1 MIRTINVKI
10 NLKDKESEGN
20 LFYLSTLETQVWNKC
35 NELYHKVWVSTG
47 KVASSY
53 WVMEIVLKELKED
66 LRFYDLGGLSLQEVV
81 KKVDFSWK
89 SFEALNIKFNK
100 GELPDWFKQP
110 SPPRFH
116 SRKFFNTVFLS
127 SQSIHFNELNEV
139 TGVNIHP
146 NKTKGRYKPPVYL
159 SRSIKLLEGYE
170 LTGSGHSITK
180 NGEGDYYL
188 SLVCNVKTETEKSGE
203 LADPYKIV
211 GIDPG
216 VSTLLTL
223 VDNEGNFIKVEN
235 TVRPVSIYFN
245 KEADKV
251 RKKRAKCKKYSRRYK
266 KLTRVMSKL
275 TRKKRF
281 QIRVIQNKIAKD
293 LSKSY
298 GVIGI
303 GDLDLKQLCNIQ
315 KTSTGRKGVIRDW
328 QVNQFVNIQGQ
339 KSENLGGLVLNINER
354 GTTKECS
361 NCGFIN
367 PKGLHLGIRSWICPE
382 CGVTHDRDGNAG
394 KNILRRTIDTLNS
407 KYPSGVN
414 PAISLN
420 PNPVLKSCITVKY
433 SYNYL
438 GRSNRIFK
446 VVNV

>member
-10 NLKDKESEGN
+10 DLKNQESESN

-35 NELYHKVWVSTG
+35 NELYTKVWVSTG

-146 NKTKGRYKPPVYL
+146 NKIKGRYKPPVYL
-159 SRSIKLLEGYE
+159 SRSVKLLEGYE

-211 GIDPG
+211 GIDPV
-216 VSTLLTL
+216 VSTPFNFSLIMKVILL
-223 VDNEGNFIKVEN
+223 
-235 TVRPVSIYFN
+235 R
-245 KEADKV
+245 
-251 RKKRAKCKKYSRRYK
+251 
-266 KLTRVMSKL
+266 
-275 TRKKRF
+275 
-281 QIRVIQNKIAKD
+281 
-293 LSKSY
+293 
-298 GVIGI
+298 
-303 GDLDLKQLCNIQ
+303 
-315 KTSTGRKGVIRDW
+315 
-328 QVNQFVNIQGQ
+328 
-339 KSENLGGLVLNINER
+339 
-354 GTTKECS
+354 
-361 NCGFIN
+361 
-367 PKGLHLGIRSWICPE
+367 
-382 CGVTHDRDGNAG
+382 
-394 KNILRRTIDTLNS
+394 
-407 KYPSGVN
+407 
-414 PAISLN
+414 
-420 PNPVLKSCITVKY
+420 
-433 SYNYL
+433 
-438 GRSNRIFK
+438 
-446 VVNV
+446 